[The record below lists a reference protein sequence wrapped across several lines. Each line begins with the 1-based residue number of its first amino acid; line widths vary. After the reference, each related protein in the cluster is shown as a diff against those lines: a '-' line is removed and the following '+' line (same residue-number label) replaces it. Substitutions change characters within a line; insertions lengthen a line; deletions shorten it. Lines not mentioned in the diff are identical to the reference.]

1 MTATGT
7 GARNLEI
14 KVECGEAGLA
24 DVRHRLE
31 RRGIALSSR
40 LRQVDTYFRVPHG
53 RLKLREIDDLDGGA
67 ASRAELIGYVRPD
80 EAASRWSTYHVTAIA
95 PDEVAS
101 LLASLEATIGRLVR
115 VAKRR
120 DVAIQDATR
129 IHLDVVEGLGAFIE
143 LETVIEGQ
151 SEAAATAEH
160 RRIVAELGLDRW
172 SPISGSYSDL
182 LLRAS
187 RSDG

>member
-1 MTATGT
+1 MTATGS

-24 DVRHRLE
+24 DVRQRLE
-31 RRGIALSSR
+31 RRGTRLSSR

-53 RLKLREIDDLDGGA
+53 RLKLREILDYDHPAGA
-67 ASRAELIGYVRPD
+67 RAELIGYVRPD
-80 EAASRWSTYHVTAIA
+80 KAASRWSTYHVTAIA
-95 PDEVAS
+95 PGEVAS
-101 LLASLEATIGRLVR
+101 LLASLEATIGRLVQ

-120 DVAIQDATR
+120 DVAILDATR
-129 IHLDVVEGLGAFIE
+129 IHLDEVEGLGAFIE
-143 LETVIEGQ
+143 LETVIDGQ
-151 SEAAATAEH
+151 SEDAATVEH

-172 SPISGSYSDL
+172 PPISGSYSDL
-182 LLRAS
+182 LMPSS